1 MKQPETLTDILN
13 VYREHGHRHYGEDV
27 TELQHA
33 LQCASFAQFAGEP
46 PMIVAAALLHDFG
59 HLCHQLGENIAGQG
73 VDARHEEIG
82 YFKLKDLFP
91 AEIADACRLHVP
103 AKRYLCWKEPSYE
116 ADLSDAS
123 RQSLLLQGGP
133 MQEEEAQAFEA
144 EPHATIAVRVRR
156 YDDMGKVPD
165 MVTPDLE
172 MFVPLLESMILP
184 RSGPR

>member
-1 MKQPETLTDILN
+1 MKTPETLAEILN
-13 VYREHGHRHYGEDV
+13 VYREQGHRHYGEEV

-33 LQCASFAQFAGEP
+33 LQCASFAQSADEP
-46 PMIVAAALLHDFG
+46 PIVVAAALLHDFG

-82 YFKLKDLFP
+82 YFKLKDLFLP
-91 AEIADACRLHVP
+91 EIADACRLHVP

-116 ADLSDAS
+116 AGLSDAS
-123 RQSLLLQGGP
+123 RHSLLLQGGP
-133 MQEEEAQAFEA
+133 MQEEEALAFEA
-144 EPHATIAVRVRR
+144 EPHATIAITVRR

-172 MFVPLLESMILP
+172 MFVPLLESMIIL
-184 RSGPR
+184 RSGPQ

>member
-1 MKQPETLTDILN
+1 
-13 VYREHGHRHYGEDV
+13 
-27 TELQHA
+27 
-33 LQCASFAQFAGEP
+33 
-46 PMIVAAALLHDFG
+46 
-59 HLCHQLGENIAGQG
+59 
-73 VDARHEEIG
+73 
-82 YFKLKDLFP
+82 
-91 AEIADACRLHVP
+91 
-103 AKRYLCWKEPSYE
+103 
-116 ADLSDAS
+116 
-123 RQSLLLQGGP
+123 